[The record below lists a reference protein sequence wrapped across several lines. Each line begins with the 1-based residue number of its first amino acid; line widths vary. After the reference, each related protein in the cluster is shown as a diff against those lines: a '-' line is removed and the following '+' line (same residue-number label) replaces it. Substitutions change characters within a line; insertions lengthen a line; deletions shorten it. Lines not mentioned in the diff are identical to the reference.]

1 MDPLLTSQC
10 SLKKL
15 GWHDYNIFTRAEWEW
30 RFARLILEETISNIQ
45 LDSCQYYHVA
55 DIHIALYIEELN
67 SIGDLVASS
76 WYSDKIILNGTRALP
91 HGG

>member
-1 MDPLLTSQC
+1 MGNKSSLQFLQHPRRQALIFGTDNFRLMDPLLTSQC

-55 DIHIALYIEELN
+55 DIHIAL
-67 SIGDLVASS
+67 
-76 WYSDKIILNGTRALP
+76 
-91 HGG
+91 